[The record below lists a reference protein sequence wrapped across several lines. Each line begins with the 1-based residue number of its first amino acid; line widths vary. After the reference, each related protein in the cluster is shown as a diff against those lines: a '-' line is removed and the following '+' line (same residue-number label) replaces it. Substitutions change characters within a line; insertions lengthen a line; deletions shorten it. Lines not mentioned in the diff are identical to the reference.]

1 MENKMSDCPHCKNE
15 IDGKYLR
22 EQFSLKPYKSCPS
35 CRGLFTVDSSTKQ
48 RQALG
53 VIIALISL
61 LLTLGL
67 FSMGEKLFI
76 PAAIS
81 YIVLGFYIYWA
92 NKLVKFVPYD
102 KDENASKDP

>member
-1 MENKMSDCPHCKNE
+1 MSNCPHCKNE
-15 IDGKYLR
+15 IDGKHLR
-22 EQFSLKPYKSCPS
+22 EQFSLKSYKICPS
-35 CRGLFTVDSSTKQ
+35 CEGLFTVDSSTKQ

-67 FSMGEKLFI
+67 FSMEEQLFI

-81 YIVLGFYIYWA
+81 YVALGFYIYWA
-92 NKLVKFVPYD
+92 NKLVLFVPYD
-102 KDENASKDP
+102 KDGDASKKT